1 MRVYPAIDYLGTEIC
16 FLCEVDLK
24 GTIYRFSSFP
34 IDLETDGGF
43 VFFGGDLE
51 DPQLSQSLTQVGEIK
66 LSTNSISL
74 ALIFP
79 FNVAQK
85 QINGVGIDN
94 AIVTLYYVTVKNG
107 EPLQTYE
114 EKVPYFKGV
123 INEPIYG
130 HPDRDVGYAEFSVEN
145 EIVVSDSSMLKLLN
159 GDVMTFD
166 VFAFSHEAFAGLG
179 VIENIYTD
187 RIFDVTQSFCTG
199 KIIPAIIGSPG
210 STSLPNGTTI
220 TYPGS
225 PGYYIA
231 SWQDPSA
238 PAYFFILLAGHT
250 VKATSIDLQDNDGN
264 IVLSK
269 PVYHSVGQKGN
280 IFAYSYFRQS
290 ELSYSTLDFAQEFEY
305 YARWTDGGGAVSP
318 YTGAE
323 LSGGG
328 DLIVWALSA
337 LNIDFDREA
346 FEAVRPI
353 LNEYIFAGYINDPS
367 IKTYEFLQKYIIPFL
382 PVALVAG
389 ARGIYP
395 IIDHRNTDLFYNP
408 RISILAGDQFERV
421 SAIQPEQT
429 EIINDLIIKYGAGFE
444 QNLKLKFGIGGGL
457 SQSIGGSE
465 YKGQIYIRAS
475 RLDEIQAPYEIV
487 SPYCIISQQ
496 RYGLQSQTIELDFVH
511 DRSTAIRIG
520 LDLIRR
526 RSLPEKKI
534 TYQAPFSL
542 GYLNIGDVIILTD
555 EDIGFAGST
564 VQIIGKEF
572 SGNFWLY
579 DVMYQENPVDNERF
593 FI

>member
-107 EPLQTYE
+107 EPLQTYD
-114 EKVPYFKGV
+114 EKVPYFRGV

-145 EIVVSDSSMLKLLN
+145 EIVVSDSSMLKMIN
-159 GDVMTFD
+159 KDAVIFD
-166 VFAFSHEAFAGLG
+166 NVVFSREVFASGAGQL
-179 VIENIYTD
+179 ENIIVD
-187 RIFDVTQSFCTG
+187 GILPINDIHFG
-199 KIIPAIIGSPG
+199 KGIPAVIGSPG
-210 STSLPNGTTI
+210 ETI
-220 TYPGS
+220 RQEGSALEYP
-225 PGYYIA
+225 A
-231 SWQDPSA
+231 T
-238 PAYFFILLAGHT
+238 PAYIIGIDVSSTPVEVFLLLAGHAT
-250 VKATSIDLQDNDGN
+250 KATSITLQDNKGN
-264 IVLSK
+264 IVASR
-269 PVYHSVGQKGN
+269 PVYNGVSAKGQP
-280 IFAYSYFRQS
+280 FSYTYFQIGQ
-290 ELSYSTLDFAQEFEY
+290 LDYDGAQFSIEY
-305 YARWTDGGGAVSP
+305 YATWSDGGGAVSP
-318 YTGAE
+318 YTGGE

-389 ARGIYP
+389 AKGIYP

-408 RISILAGDQFERV
+408 RISIMAGDQFERV

-429 EIINDLIIKYGAGFE
+429 EIINDLIIQYAPGFE
-444 QNLKLKFGIGGGL
+444 RTLKFKFGIGGGL

-465 YKGQIYIRAS
+465 YKGQVYIRAN
-475 RLDEIQAPYEIV
+475 RLDEIEAPYEIV

-496 RYGLQSQTIELDFVH
+496 RYGLQSQTIELDYVH
-511 DRSTAIRIG
+511 DRSTAIKIG

-534 TYQAPFSL
+534 TYQAPFSM

-555 EDIGFAGST
+555 EDIGFIGST

>member
-114 EKVPYFKGV
+114 EKVPYFRGV

-145 EIVVSDSSMLKLLN
+145 EIVVSDSSMLKMIN
-159 GDVMTFD
+159 KDAVIFD
-166 VFAFSHEAFAGLG
+166 NVVFSREVFASGAGQL
-179 VIENIYTD
+179 ENIIVD
-187 RIFDVTQSFCTG
+187 GILPINDIHFG
-199 KIIPAIIGSPG
+199 KGVPAVIGSPG
-210 STSLPNGTTI
+210 ETI
-220 TYPGS
+220 KQEGSALEYP
-225 PGYYIA
+225 A
-231 SWQDPSA
+231 T
-238 PAYFFILLAGHT
+238 PAYIIGIDVSSTPVEVFLLLAGHAT
-250 VKATSIDLQDNDGN
+250 KATSITLQDNKGN
-264 IVLSK
+264 IVASR
-269 PVYHSVGQKGN
+269 PVYNGVSAKGQP
-280 IFAYSYFRQS
+280 FSYTYFEIGQ
-290 ELSYSTLDFAQEFEY
+290 LDYDGAQFSIEY
-305 YARWTDGGGAVSP
+305 YATWSDGGGAVSP
-318 YTGAE
+318 YTGGE

-389 ARGIYP
+389 AKGIYP

-408 RISILAGDQFERV
+408 RISIMAGDQFERV

-429 EIINDLIIKYGAGFE
+429 EIINDLIIQYAPGFE
-444 QNLKLKFGIGGGL
+444 RTLKFKFGIGGGL

-465 YKGQIYIRAS
+465 YKGQVYIRAN
-475 RLDEIQAPYEIV
+475 RLDEIEAPYEIV

-496 RYGLQSQTIELDFVH
+496 RYGLQSQTIELDYVH
-511 DRSTAIRIG
+511 DRSTAIKIG

-534 TYQAPFSL
+534 TYQAPFSM

-555 EDIGFAGST
+555 EDIGFVGST